1 MLSGEPIV
9 NLPKHTTIGWKGKK
23 AKSITFAT
31 WLRKFS
37 YSGRPIA
44 KFNQQEAMCPSPNWW
59 VVCPK
64 EYS

>member
-9 NLPKHTTIGWKGKK
+9 NLPKHTTIGWTQSPVYGMWTKK
-23 AKSITFAT
+23 FTTFGSPLAEM
-31 WLRKFS
+31 
-37 YSGRPIA
+37 
-44 KFNQQEAMCPSPNWW
+44 FNGHASLVSLNWW